1 LKKSRIPAWL
11 GLAASL
17 AGAQTVVNLDPAETR
32 QEFEGWGSSL
42 CWWGNQVGRWSDA
55 NLSALVGKI
64 TDPDT
69 GLGYSLFRY
78 NIGGGD
84 QPGHSHLA
92 QFKALPGYKPT
103 EAGPYDWSADPY
115 QRKVAA
121 MLQKRGRNVAVEED
135 WVVMF
140 TPECRPLPDDDAE
153 LIVAAPAEHL
163 RLMDR
168 GAALVSSHEPVFVHV
183 APPSSA
189 P

>member
-1 LKKSRIPAWL
+1 ADDLQAYL
-11 GLAASL
+11 
-17 AGAQTVVNLDPAETR
+17 
-32 QEFEGWGSSL
+32 
-42 CWWGNQVGRWSDA
+42 DA
-55 NLSALVGKI
+55 NRIRRPLI
-64 TDPDT
+64 
-69 GLGYSLFRY
+69 R
-78 NIGGGD
+78 ID
-84 QPGHSHLA
+84 QDA
-92 QFKALPGYKPT
+92 W
-103 EAGPYDWSADPY
+103 E
-115 QRKVAA
+115 VAA
-121 MLQKRGRNVAVEED
+121 GVILDLQKRGRNVAVEED